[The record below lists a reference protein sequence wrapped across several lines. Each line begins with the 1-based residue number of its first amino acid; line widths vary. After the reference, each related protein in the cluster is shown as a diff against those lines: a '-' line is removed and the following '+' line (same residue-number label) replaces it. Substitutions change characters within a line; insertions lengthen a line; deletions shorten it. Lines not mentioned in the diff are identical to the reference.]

1 MIWVAWGS
9 VSVILVVV
17 VVLGL
22 VHLSRHS
29 DKMTGGQKVMWAVLI
44 VLVPFV
50 GLIGYLF
57 WQLEHSEAMSDAMS
71 RSVEGGGRRDQA
83 APFLRDPGF
92 DDK

>member
-1 MIWVAWGS
+1 MAWVAFGS

-29 DKMTGGQKVMWAVLI
+29 DRMTGGQKAMWAALI
-44 VLVPFV
+44 VLVPFI

-57 WQLEHSEAMSDAMS
+57 WQLEHSEAMESAMT
-71 RSVEGGGRRDQA
+71 GRQGKA
-83 APFLRDPGF
+83 APFLRDPGV